1 MSYHKAELNI
11 DQESPAKVRGQS
23 SPQHK
28 NISDALVP
36 VMSRSH
42 RNALTKDLVRN
53 LVFEDK
59 EPFSVFERPGFRKC
73 VERLNSAYTLPS
85 MQTVAEVADAI
96 ADECLTDVKTILKQH
111 VDDGGTI
118 CLAADCWTKKRRKFI
133 ANIAYFFVKWR
144 LIRAVISCKAVPT
157 GQSVTAEKLVVNVE
171 VKLFV
176 SNLST

>member
-11 DQESPAKVRGQS
+11 DQESPAKVTGQS

-59 EPFSVFERPGFRKC
+59 
-73 VERLNSAYTLPS
+73 
-85 MQTVAEVADAI
+85 
-96 ADECLTDVKTILKQH
+96 VKTILKQH

-176 SNLST
+176 SDLST